1 MTQLITTFVDH
12 LYPAAEAA
20 GNEKDSLLEDLAA
33 CKVKK
38 EKADD
43 EDVQDAPVPAKV
55 QPLSNQDSMETLAT
69 ESAAAEPEPIQN
81 VETAPVEP
89 PAEEAGEI
97 GKVKFKCQIHCNGN
111 GNCNLQLTDN

>member
-43 EDVQDAPVPAKV
+43 QDVQDATVLAKV

-69 ESAAAEPEPIQN
+69 ESEAAEPEPMQN
-81 VETAPVEP
+81 GETAPVEP
-89 PAEEAGEI
+89 QAEEAGEI
-97 GKVKFKCQIHCNGN
+97 GKVKFKFQINCH
-111 GNCNLQLTDN
+111 GNCNLQ